1 MPQFLVYKNKNPKTR
16 STYPYLVDIQSDLLN
31 DLGTRVVV
39 PLIKRSASTKKP
51 TKKPIKNLMPAV
63 RVDGQEFIMM
73 VPQLAG
79 IAVSDLGAP
88 VGSTVEHRGEVVAAL
103 DFLITGI

>member
-1 MPQFLVYKNKNPKTR
+1 MPQFSVYRNKNPKTR
-16 STYPYLVDIQSDLLN
+16 ATYPYLVDIQSDLLA

-39 PLIKRSASTKKP
+39 PLIKRSASTQKP
-51 TKKPIKNLMPAV
+51 NKNLMPAI
-63 RVDGQEFIMM
+63 RVEGQEFIMM

-79 IAVSDLGAP
+79 VAAGDLGSP
-88 VGSTVEHRGEVVAAL
+88 VASVVEHRGEVVAAL